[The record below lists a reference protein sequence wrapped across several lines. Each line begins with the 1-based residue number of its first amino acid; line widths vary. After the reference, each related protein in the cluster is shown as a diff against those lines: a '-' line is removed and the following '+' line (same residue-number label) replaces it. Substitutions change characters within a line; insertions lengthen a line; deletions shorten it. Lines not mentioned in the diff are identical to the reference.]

1 MHKKLIALKPLL
13 KACDYKKATEALKE
27 HRAEFPDDW
36 DGKLMESIIAQ
47 LRGEEENFHRIYDET
62 QAVID
67 QHVMDSV
74 QIQTSPLWEKVSF
87 FKEEDCDR
95 SGHRNVAAGAV
106 VEYVH
111 IYHRLSYHIINGLRG

>member
-1 MHKKLIALKPLL
+1 MHEKLITLKSLP
-13 KACDYKKATEALKE
+13 KAGDYDKASEALKAY
-27 HRAEFPDDW
+27 RTEFPDDW
-36 DGKLMESIIAQ
+36 NGKLMEGISAQ

-106 VEYVH
+106 VEFVH